1 MIKKNYLLCFKI
13 IISILSIF
21 FLYNFSRENYQRV
34 LENINVDLFWLI
46 LILVL
51 RIFLHSLLSF
61 RTFSFLKLTSNYN
74 TKFIS
79 WSFLYFFTGL
89 MNSTPL
95 WGSGHL
101 IRSQEMKQNNYSYKE
116 YANMHY
122 FIFFWGLLINS
133 FILIILLTVLN
144 NHQNIYITSSLLILF
159 VISIPTLSKR
169 LAKFIYQL
177 IYKLK
182 SQNFFLESKLFKYFI
197 NKIEG
202 LIAISNN
209 ILRIHI
215 FINFLIITIFLF
227 IFEYLIFLL
236 IFKFLFQVID
246 LNIVSTF
253 FILNYLIKK
262 IPSLDALIGFK
273 ESLLGLYFQ
282 YLGLLFV
289 EGVIFTL
296 FLRLLNISS
305 ILANCL
311 IYFVLKRST

>member
-1 MIKKNYLLCFKI
+1 M
-13 IISILSIF
+13 
-21 FLYNFSRENYQRV
+21 
-34 LENINVDLFWLI
+34 
-46 LILVL
+46 
-51 RIFLHSLLSF
+51 
-61 RTFSFLKLTSNYN
+61 
-74 TKFIS
+74 
-79 WSFLYFFTGL
+79 
-89 MNSTPL
+89 
-95 WGSGHL
+95 
-101 IRSQEMKQNNYSYKE
+101 
-116 YANMHY
+116 
-122 FIFFWGLLINS
+122 
-133 FILIILLTVLN
+133 
-144 NHQNIYITSSLLILF
+144 
-159 VISIPTLSKR
+159 
-169 LAKFIYQL
+169 
-177 IYKLK
+177 
-182 SQNFFLESKLFKYFI
+182 
-197 NKIEG
+197 
-202 LIAISNN
+202 
-209 ILRIHI
+209 
-215 FINFLIITIFLF
+215 IITIFLF